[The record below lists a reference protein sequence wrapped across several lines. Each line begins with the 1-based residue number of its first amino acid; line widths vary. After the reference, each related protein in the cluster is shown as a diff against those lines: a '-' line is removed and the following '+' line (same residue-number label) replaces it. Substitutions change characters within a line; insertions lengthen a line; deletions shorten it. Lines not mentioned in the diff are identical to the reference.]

1 MFTGI
6 IEEVGRIA
14 GVEDLGGGRR
24 LRVEASFAPQ
34 LRPDESVAING
45 ACMTVVK
52 VDGGSFDVVVVE
64 ESLRKTTLGT
74 FTAGLRVNLERAMQ
88 MDGRMDGHF
97 VQGHVDT
104 TGVVEEVVEEVTNRL
119 YRIRFAPEYAG
130 YLVPQGSVA
139 IDGISLTIARLE
151 RDALTVAIIPHTL
164 THTNVPAWRPGA
176 RVNLEFD
183 MIGKYI
189 VRFLERREAI
199 RGAQDVLGRAVDGG

>member
-24 LRVEASFAPQ
+24 LHVEASFAPQ

-45 ACMTVVK
+45 ACMTVVQ
-52 VDGGSFDVVVVE
+52 VDGLSFDVVVVE
-64 ESLRKTTLGT
+64 ESLRKTTLGD
-74 FTAGLRVNLERAMQ
+74 FTAGLRVNLERAMR

-97 VQGHVDT
+97 VQGHVDA

-151 RDALTVAIIPHTL
+151 RDTLTVAIIPHTL
-164 THTNVPAWRPGA
+164 AHANVPAWTPGA

-189 VRFLERREAI
+189 VRFLEH
-199 RGAQDVLGRAVDGG
+199 RGRDPETMS

>member
-24 LRVEASFAPQ
+24 LRVEASFAPH
-34 LRPDESVAING
+34 LRPDESIAING

-52 VDGGSFDVVVVE
+52 VDGGLFDVVVVE
-64 ESLRKTTLGT
+64 ESLRKTTLGG
-74 FTAGLRVNLERAMQ
+74 FQPGLRVNLERAMR

-104 TGVVEEVVEEVTNRL
+104 TGAVEEVVEEVTNRL

-130 YLVPQGSVA
+130 YLVPQGSVS

-151 RDALTVAIIPHTL
+151 RETLTVAIIPHTF
-164 THTNVPAWRPGA
+164 THTNVPAWTPGA

-199 RGAQDVLGRAVDGG
+199 RTE

>member
-24 LRVEASFAPQ
+24 LRVEASFAPE

-52 VDGGSFDVVVVE
+52 VDSGSFDVVVVE
-64 ESLRKTTLGT
+64 ESLRKTTLGA
-74 FTAGLRVNLERAMQ
+74 FIAGLRVNLERAMR

-151 RDALTVAIIPHTL
+151 RDTLTVAIIPHTL
-164 THTNVPAWRPGA
+164 THTNVSAWTPGA

-199 RGAQDVLGRAVDGG
+199 QSE